1 MTTNNGKGHFVREG
15 QQARVEAIEL
25 EMNWF
30 QKVCNT
36 RMRSYFKLEESEKG
50 EKELDAPELPEESE
64 YAQLIKQYQLGVKER
79 MVLMLALVPH
89 VRPQVLDVFFN
100 KNSVYDRGYS
110 EFGGLKGMHHS
121 GFLPTV
127 ETALFVL
134 AGKYTG
140 PRIEAMTL
148 FEPEHPL
155 VAQGVLQ
162 LGSVPPGDPSTS
174 AALQLAPEYLLRLTT
189 GNKYHPS
196 YNAEFPAKYISTNM
210 NWDDLI
216 LDEKVLK
223 EVQEIEAWIRYEE
236 QLMQHW
242 ELGKVLKRGYRSLF
256 YGPPGTGKTLTAC
269 LLGKSTGLD
278 VYRVDLSL
286 VVSKYIG
293 ETEKNLSKVFDQ
305 AEHRKWILFFDEADA
320 LFGKRTSTSSSNDRH
335 ANQEVAYL
343 LQRVEDFP
351 GVVILATNL
360 KGNIDEAFA
369 RRFQSMIHFPMPEY
383 YQRKQ
388 IWDRSF
394 SKKTQM
400 EEGFDLDK
408 IAFDHEL
415 AGGSIVNVMRLASL
429 RAAMRE
435 ENVIR
440 QKDVLEGIRRE
451 FAKEGK
457 TV

>member
-1 MTTNNGKGHFVREG
+1 MEE
-15 QQARVEAIEL
+15 QQARMKAIEL
-25 EMNWF
+25 EMQWF
-30 QKVCNT
+30 QKGCNA
-36 RMRSYFKLEESEKG
+36 RMRSYFNLEEG
-50 EKELDAPELPEESE
+50 EKDVYLEANVLPSLPEESA
-64 YAQLIKQYQLGVKER
+64 YARLIAQYQLGFNER
-79 MVLMLALVPH
+79 LVVMLALVPH
-89 VRPQVLDVFFN
+89 IRPQVLDVFYN
-100 KNSVYDRGYS
+100 KNGVYDRGYT
-110 EFGGLKGMHHS
+110 EFGGIKGVNHS
-121 GFLPTV
+121 GFLPTM

-134 AGKYTG
+134 AGKDIG
-140 PRIEAMTL
+140 KRIEALEL
-148 FEPEHPL
+148 FEPTHPFL
-155 VAQGVLQ
+155 AKGILQ
-162 LGSVPPGDPSTS
+162 LGPVPHGDPPGS
-174 AALQLAPEYLLRLTT
+174 APLQLAPEYVMLLTS
-189 GNKYHPS
+189 GKKYHPS
-196 YNAEFPAKYISTNM
+196 YNAEFPAKYISTGM
-210 NWDDLI
+210 NWSDLI
-216 LDEKVLK
+216 LDDKVLK
-223 EVQEIEAWIRYEE
+223 EVQEINAWIEHEE
-236 QLMQHW
+236 QLMKNW
-242 ELGKVLKRGYRSLF
+242 ELGRVLKRGYRSLF
-256 YGPPGTGKTLTAC
+256 FGPPGTGKTLTAC

-305 AEHRKWILFFDEADA
+305 AEHRHWILFFDEADA

-383 YQRKQ
+383 QQRKR
-388 IWDRSF
+388 IWERSF
-394 SKKTQM
+394 SEKTVF

-408 IAFDHEL
+408 IAFDYEL

-429 RAAMRE
+429 KAATRK

-440 QKDVLEGIRRE
+440 EKDVLEGVRRE